1 MDEDLDYDINGDD
14 LIQPSEPVFG
24 PKPREILELEEKLGI
39 VLEERAFY
47 PLHDLAYYSE
57 NSFATDKSE
66 KIVSIKIYGRDNAD
80 FFNLGKFT
88 DLKQLSLHSCEVGS
102 IDWIKDL
109 KKLEELSI
117 DNGRITKE
125 DSLASLKNLVYLSL
139 EKIPLKNVDFLRGLT
154 NLKKLN
160 LSACGI
166 SNIGVISSIKELE
179 ELAAWSNNISDIGC
193 LSELTFLKQ
202 IILWNN
208 SISDISSI
216 AKLNKVKWLGLSN
229 NQISEIPPN
238 VIPKN
243 LRISYADN
251 SPDKNVIHLDGNPLP
266 SPPWSVIELGMP
278 AVYAYFDNKEKYGAR
293 PLNEGRIIF
302 IGDGSAGKTSL
313 MNRIIYNQFDNS
325 EKQTDGIKIEQW
337 HLQENNRDLQFNMW
351 DFGGQEVQHA
361 IHKFFFTSGCLY
373 ILVLD
378 NRKEEEPEYWL
389 QQIETLGDKAPVLV
403 VFNKTDQNPVENVD
417 RKFLKEKYPN
427 IVGFFNL
434 SCLTGAG
441 IPEFQ
446 KVLEEQAPQLST
458 VNDQFPGNWFEIKKE
473 LEASTSNENHYLVYD
488 SYIEICKKNGVVDDA
503 SQKLLLQYFSFIG
516 TVTWFG
522 DNNTYLEHMH
532 VLNPAWITQGVY
544 RIVTGVKTQALKG
557 QIHISDFKEL
567 LYPVNKSDYVYN
579 ESHHGYILALMKKFE
594 LCYTANDKDILIPS
608 LFSKEPKIEYKDF
621 IGEGVR
627 TYVFQFTDY
636 LPVAVIHQFIVR
648 NIEKAFD
655 KNYWY
660 QGIVI
665 QNKDKDTLA
674 MVQLDKEAKRI
685 YVRVKGAHVIGLWE
699 YIREVLHSICGHYAN
714 LNYSEQVQLQGSPS
728 EALVQYEDLISHIRA
743 RKSVYFHPK
752 LQRDFNVGYLMGMF
766 ESKAYTLAKV
776 KEGRI
781 LLDERERRPNE
792 PPPYVINIL
801 NNISPTVT
809 TQVNTQVSVEINIQ
823 LVHRL
828 ALDIKDDANYLL
840 EEIKENNKA
849 LSDALQTAIRFA
861 DEMGKVKSTEE
872 AQGKGWGRRIKQ
884 VIEPIKFSLEF
895 LKTIPEGYEAGHKI
909 IQSITELAQ
918 HLLFKIPGV

>member
-1 MDEDLDYDINGDD
+1 MDEDLDIDINGDD
-14 LIQPSEPVFG
+14 LIQPSKPVFG
-24 PKPREILELEEKLGI
+24 PKPQQILELEERLDITLYEEKFISLDEFDDFVEESMFSRDSLGEIISLKLSLQEIDFKDLDQFDKLAQLSIENSI
-39 VLEERAFY
+39 VTNLQEIRHLKLLKALSFYMVQTDDLDYLSNSNNLEYLLLVSSNVKTLDFLNSLTKLRVLNVGGNDLYEIAAIKYVNNLVNLLLWDNYIKDIEPIRELRHLEEV
-47 PLHDLAYYSE
+47 DLRNNFINDISAL
-57 NSFATDKSE
+57 SF
-66 KIVSIKIYGRDNAD
+66 
-80 FFNLGKFT
+80 L
-88 DLKQLSLHSCEVGS
+88 
-102 IDWIKDL
+102 
-109 KKLEELSI
+109 
-117 DNGRITKE
+117 
-125 DSLASLKNLVYLSL
+125 
-139 EKIPLKNVDFLRGLT
+139 P
-154 NLKKLN
+154 N
-160 LSACGI
+160 LSTIAV
-166 SNIGVISSIKELE
+166 NE
-179 ELAAWSNNISDIGC
+179 NNISDIPVKV
-193 LSELTFLKQ
+193 LSGKV
-202 IILWNN
+202 ILRAAQTKSKN
-208 SISDISSI
+208 SITLE
-216 AKLNKVKWLGLSN
+216 K
-229 NQISEIPPN
+229 
-238 VIPKN
+238 
-243 LRISYADN
+243 
-251 SPDKNVIHLDGNPLP
+251 NPLT
-266 SPPWSVIELGMP
+266 SPPWSVIDLGMP
-278 AVYAYFDNKEKYGAR
+278 AVHAYFDNKEKHGAR

-302 IGDGSAGKTSL
+302 VGDGSAGKTSL
-313 MNRIIYNQFDNS
+313 MNRIIYNQFDNN
-325 EKQTDGIKIEQW
+325 EKQTNGIKIEQW
-337 HLQENNRDLQFNMW
+337 HLQKDNRDLQFNLW
-351 DFGGQEVQHA
+351 DFGGQEIQHA

-446 KVLEEQAPQLST
+446 KVLEEQAPLLST
-458 VNDQFPGNWFEIKKE
+458 VNDQFPGNWFAIKKE
-473 LEASTSNENHYLVYD
+473 LEASTSNESHYVVYD
-488 SYIEICKKNGVVDDA
+488 SYIEICKKNGVVDED

>member
-1 MDEDLDYDINGDD
+1 MDEDLDIDINGDD
-14 LIQPSEPVFG
+14 LIQPSKPVFG
-24 PKPREILELEEKLGI
+24 PKPQQILELEERLDITLYEEKFISLDEFDDFVEESMFSRDSLGEIISLKLSLQEIDFKDLDQFDKLAQLSIENSI
-39 VLEERAFY
+39 VTNLQEIRHLKLLKALSFYMVQTDDLDYLSNSNNLEYLLLVSSNVKTLDFLNSLTKLRVLNVGGNDLYEIAAIKYVNNLVNLLLWDNYIKDIEPIRELRHLEEV
-47 PLHDLAYYSE
+47 DLRNNFINDISAL
-57 NSFATDKSE
+57 SF
-66 KIVSIKIYGRDNAD
+66 
-80 FFNLGKFT
+80 L
-88 DLKQLSLHSCEVGS
+88 
-102 IDWIKDL
+102 
-109 KKLEELSI
+109 
-117 DNGRITKE
+117 
-125 DSLASLKNLVYLSL
+125 
-139 EKIPLKNVDFLRGLT
+139 P
-154 NLKKLN
+154 N
-160 LSACGI
+160 LSTIAV
-166 SNIGVISSIKELE
+166 NE
-179 ELAAWSNNISDIGC
+179 NNISDIPVKV
-193 LSELTFLKQ
+193 LSGKV
-202 IILWNN
+202 ILRAAQTKSKN
-208 SISDISSI
+208 SITLE
-216 AKLNKVKWLGLSN
+216 K
-229 NQISEIPPN
+229 
-238 VIPKN
+238 
-243 LRISYADN
+243 
-251 SPDKNVIHLDGNPLP
+251 NPLT
-266 SPPWSVIELGMP
+266 SPPWSVIDLGMP
-278 AVYAYFDNKEKYGAR
+278 AVHAYFDNKEKHGAR

-302 IGDGSAGKTSL
+302 VGDGSAGKTSL
-313 MNRIIYNQFDNS
+313 MNRIIYNQFDNN
-325 EKQTDGIKIEQW
+325 EKQTNGIKIEQW
-337 HLQENNRDLQFNMW
+337 HLQKDNRDLQFNLW
-351 DFGGQEVQHA
+351 DFGGQEIQHA

-446 KVLEEQAPQLST
+446 KVLEEQAPLLST
-458 VNDQFPGNWFEIKKE
+458 VNDQFPGNWFAIKKE
-473 LEASTSNENHYLVYD
+473 LEASTSNESHYVVYD
-488 SYIEICKKNGVVDDA
+488 SYIEICKKNGVVDED

-627 TYVFQFTDY
+627 TYVIQFTDY

>member
-1 MDEDLDYDINGDD
+1 MLVSSNVKTLDFLNSLTKLRVLNVGGNDLYEIAAIKYVNNLVNLLLWDNYIKDI
-14 LIQPSEPVFG
+14 EPI
-24 PKPREILELEEKLGI
+24 RELRHLEE
-39 VLEERAFY
+39 V
-47 PLHDLAYYSE
+47 DLRNNFINDISAL
-57 NSFATDKSE
+57 SF
-66 KIVSIKIYGRDNAD
+66 
-80 FFNLGKFT
+80 L
-88 DLKQLSLHSCEVGS
+88 
-102 IDWIKDL
+102 
-109 KKLEELSI
+109 
-117 DNGRITKE
+117 
-125 DSLASLKNLVYLSL
+125 
-139 EKIPLKNVDFLRGLT
+139 P
-154 NLKKLN
+154 N
-160 LSACGI
+160 LSTIAV
-166 SNIGVISSIKELE
+166 NE
-179 ELAAWSNNISDIGC
+179 NNISDIPVKV
-193 LSELTFLKQ
+193 LSGKV
-202 IILWNN
+202 ILRAAQTKSKN
-208 SISDISSI
+208 SITLE
-216 AKLNKVKWLGLSN
+216 K
-229 NQISEIPPN
+229 
-238 VIPKN
+238 
-243 LRISYADN
+243 
-251 SPDKNVIHLDGNPLP
+251 NPLT
-266 SPPWSVIELGMP
+266 SPPWSVIDLGMP
-278 AVYAYFDNKEKYGAR
+278 AVHAYFDNKEKHGAR

-302 IGDGSAGKTSL
+302 VGDGSAGKTSL
-313 MNRIIYNQFDNS
+313 MNRIIYNQFDNN
-325 EKQTDGIKIEQW
+325 EKQTNGIKIEQW
-337 HLQENNRDLQFNMW
+337 HLQKDNRDLQFNLW
-351 DFGGQEVQHA
+351 DFGGQEIQHA

-446 KVLEEQAPQLST
+446 KVLEEQAPLLST
-458 VNDQFPGNWFEIKKE
+458 VNDQFPGNWFAIKKE
-473 LEASTSNENHYLVYD
+473 LEASTSNESHYVVYD
-488 SYIEICKKNGVVDDA
+488 SYIEICKKNGVVDED